1 MRIFTLEEMFASG
14 KEMGK
19 GCVAVHTIGDF
30 LFWMKNT
37 TGLLSAQN
45 FRRKRILFVRTRSSS
60 LNWTIF
66 FWGKSFHK
74 RLCRR
79 KIFKITERYAHL
91 IICAILRKLGSVGRN
106 VQCSYPPE
114 YHFLSMMEGHVSVI
128 NKPRVEV
135 KDWVAVTRY
144 YVTSFFSK
152 IYCPCLPLFGDK
164 VINPSSKSNTW
175 KVRTD
180 SHSPQS

>member
-79 KIFKITERYAHL
+79 KIFKIAERYAHL
-91 IICAILRKLGSVGRN
+91 IICAILRKLGSVGLRCN
-106 VQCSYPPE
+106 SGPLHMSPIDRASPVTDIPPHSY
-114 YHFLSMMEGHVSVI
+114 FLCKNFDVFIWEGGPARLPGW
-128 NKPRVEV
+128 K
-135 KDWVAVTRY
+135 
-144 YVTSFFSK
+144 FFN
-152 IYCPCLPLFGDK
+152 YAC
-164 VINPSSKSNTW
+164 
-175 KVRTD
+175 R
-180 SHSPQS
+180 

>member
-1 MRIFTLEEMFASG
+1 MEKFGTNLEQIFRKLCTFRLVRIFTLEEMFASG

-91 IICAILRKLGSVGRN
+91 IICAILRKLGFVGRN
-106 VQCSYPPE
+106 VQFSYLPLDQLPSSVS
-114 YHFLSMMEGHVSVI
+114 HFLSMTLPNIIGSWSQW
-128 NKPRVEV
+128 
-135 KDWVAVTRY
+135 KD
-144 YVTSFFSK
+144 
-152 IYCPCLPLFGDK
+152 
-164 VINPSSKSNTW
+164 TW
-175 KVRTD
+175 AW
-180 SHSPQS
+180 